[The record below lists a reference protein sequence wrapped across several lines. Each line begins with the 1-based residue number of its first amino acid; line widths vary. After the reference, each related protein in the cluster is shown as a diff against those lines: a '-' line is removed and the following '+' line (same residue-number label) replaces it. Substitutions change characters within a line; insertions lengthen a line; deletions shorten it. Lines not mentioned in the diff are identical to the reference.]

1 MNNGAYADGT
11 TPTVRTRMARLG
23 VCPLVALAAM
33 ICPAA
38 LFAQSSRTSD
48 SRPRSAEA
56 TPFRTKTTSSAA
68 ASQLIPYDA
77 LSPALR
83 EKVRR
88 VVTQPTLATGAPLEE
103 VSASPKTYE
112 WLLDHPDRAALA
124 WRRMGVQCAPIKD
137 MGQGRFAWT

>member
-1 MNNGAYADGT
+1 MNNGACADGT

-23 VCPLVALAAM
+23 VCPLIALTVM

-38 LFAQSSRTSD
+38 LFAQPPRISETRTRVTD
-48 SRPRSAEA
+48 A
-56 TPFRTKTTSSAA
+56 TPFRTKTASSAT
-68 ASQLIPYDA
+68 ASQLIPYNA

-137 MGQGRFAWT
+137 LGQGR